1 MNDTVN
7 YTQVIEEYMMDILIS
22 LNQKF
27 SSAYTNELSANQQLV
42 LTLLDKNETL
52 TIRKIAEKINVSTSA
67 VSQMLSKMERMNF
80 VKRVTSHH
88 DRRLIHIHL
97 TGKGKRV
104 IHCME
109 KTRHEIITHY
119 LFKMNL
125 DDLRLLSE
133 IIKNLRNLIW
143 MEGEGR
149 NDEIK

>member
-67 VSQMLSKMERMNF
+67 VSQMLSKLERMNF

-119 LFKMNL
+119 LSKMNL

>member
-42 LTLLDKNETL
+42 LTLLDKNEAL

-67 VSQMLSKMERMNF
+67 VSQMLSKLERMNF

-119 LFKMNL
+119 LSKMNL

>member
-119 LFKMNL
+119 LSKMNL